1 MLVCVNFKQVT
12 YMYDETH
19 TSVTLNQTV
28 AENEMKIKNYKKL
41 SSQGIAQMIS
51 SNDSTQ
57 HFSDFLF
64 YLSISLIILNLVS
77 LSL

>member
-28 AENEMKIKNYKKL
+28 AENEMKNKIFKKNYL
-41 SSQGIAQMIS
+41 LRG
-51 SNDSTQ
+51 
-57 HFSDFLF
+57 
-64 YLSISLIILNLVS
+64 
-77 LSL
+77 